1 MASARIILICTLLAA
16 LAGCRSE
23 APPRQSLKDHTATV
37 PAEKDQAHAHAH
49 AHAQCWDRYREH
61 LSGKHP
67 ETLEEKLSSDATCR
81 LVICPTCPH

>member
-1 MASARIILICTLLAA
+1 MACARFVLICALLAV

-23 APPRQSLKDHTATV
+23 APPRQSLKDQAATV
-37 PAEKDQAHAHAH
+37 PAEKDQAH